1 MSEKLTESITF
12 KCTYEEKREFEAI
25 ARAEKTD
32 ISKLSRVCMNQKIT
46 DVREYLN
53 SLSAFAR
60 LTTDTR
66 DTSFELVSPHKEIDV
81 TPKPRGTKKAQLLEQ
96 MGFFAVHTD
105 M

>member
-1 MSEKLTESITF
+1 MSEKLIESITF

-32 ISKLSRVCMNQKIT
+32 ISKLSRECMNKKIT
-46 DVREYLN
+46 EVREYIN
-53 SLSAFAR
+53 SLAAFTS
-60 LTTDTR
+60 LTTDTS
-66 DTSFELVSPHKEIDV
+66 DTSFELVSPHRVIDV
-81 TPKPRGTKKAQLLEQ
+81 TPKPTGTKKAQLLEQ

>member
-32 ISKLSRVCMNQKIT
+32 ISKLSRVCMKEKIS

-53 SLSAFAR
+53 SLSSFVSI
-60 LTTDTR
+60 TTDTR
-66 DTSFELVSPHKEIDV
+66 DTFELIPPPKIIDV
-81 TPKPRGTKKAQLLEQ
+81 TPKHTGIKKAQLCDQLS
-96 MGFFAVHTD
+96 FPAVHTEI
-105 M
+105 